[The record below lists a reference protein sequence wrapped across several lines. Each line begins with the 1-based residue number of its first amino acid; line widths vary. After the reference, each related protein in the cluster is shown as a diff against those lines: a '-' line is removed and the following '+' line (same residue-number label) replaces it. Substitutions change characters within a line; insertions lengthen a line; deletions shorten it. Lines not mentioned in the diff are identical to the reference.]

1 MQCIII
7 KATTFPNVLYDITII
22 QLILLDMYLL
32 ANTGRGKAAKAQP
45 ALEKP
50 SDSEEEEGA
59 AAGLSIKG
67 VLQHMVQ
74 GMTSQDGDR

>member
-1 MQCIII
+1 M
-7 KATTFPNVLYDITII
+7 TFPDVLSDSTVI
-22 QLILLDMYLL
+22 QLILPDMCLMT
-32 ANTGRGKAAKAQP
+32 NPGRGKAAKAQP
-45 ALEKP
+45 ALEEP

-59 AAGLSIKG
+59 AAGPSIKG

>member
-1 MQCIII
+1 M
-7 KATTFPNVLYDITII
+7 TTIESILSDI
-22 QLILLDMYLL
+22 YLVP
-32 ANTGRGKAAKAQP
+32 NTGRGKAAKAQP
-45 ALEKP
+45 APEEP

-59 AAGLSIKG
+59 AAGPCIKG

>member
-1 MQCIII
+1 M
-7 KATTFPNVLYDITII
+7 
-22 QLILLDMYLL
+22 LDTCLV

-45 ALEKP
+45 TLEEP
-50 SDSEEEEGA
+50 SDSDEEEGA
-59 AAGLSIKG
+59 AAGPSIKG

>member
-1 MQCIII
+1 M
-7 KATTFPNVLYDITII
+7 
-22 QLILLDMYLL
+22 QLILLDTHLM

-45 ALEKP
+45 ALEEP

-59 AAGLSIKG
+59 AAGPSIKG